1 MTTTQKTTAHLTAM
15 WAAAL
20 CLAGTAAMA
29 QQELYAENFAA
40 ADADGS
46 GWLTLAEFTTFIDLN
61 AEDGLGRASTIQ
73 QRAAYATAFSRVD
86 ANGNG
91 TIEHQELQ
99 AMQR

>member
-1 MTTTQKTTAHLTAM
+1 MTTTEKTTAHLTVM

-46 GWLTLAEFTTFIDLN
+46 GWLTLA
-61 AEDGLGRASTIQ
+61 
-73 QRAAYATAFSRVD
+73 
-86 ANGNG
+86 
-91 TIEHQELQ
+91 
-99 AMQR
+99 